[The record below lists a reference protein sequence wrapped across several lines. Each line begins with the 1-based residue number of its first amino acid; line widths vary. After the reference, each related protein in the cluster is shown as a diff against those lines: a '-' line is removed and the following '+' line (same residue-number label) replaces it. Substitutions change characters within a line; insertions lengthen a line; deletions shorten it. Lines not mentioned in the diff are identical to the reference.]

1 MALADYW
8 HFIVT
13 DNCGVASTSLEG
25 SPEGYKYSS
34 LMIKRCRSRS
44 SAAWRS
50 RVKGARSPCEQV
62 DN

>member
-34 LMIKRCRSRS
+34 LMIKRCRSRP

-50 RVKGARSPCEQV
+50 RVKGAR
-62 DN
+62 